1 MILESLDKHDQ
12 EMPGADV
19 TGAQAQESDG
29 AGENQSNQS
38 YRSNQSNQSAQSGVA
53 EDGRTRRSA
62 PTEGDGRTRRSAPTN
77 REPSGGVVSERVDG
91 VGANG
96 QSGGGVT
103 GVGAGVSGGVPA
115 GGGVRV
121 PLIGA
126 GGAGAGA
133 GAGGQEVVGTQG
145 GGLPT
150 KSMGVVDW
158 AKVIDGYRQSQRAET
173 PVAGAQGSE
182 AQGSEAQ
189 GSEAQGS
196 EVSEPSERSEPSEGA
211 VSIGDSVGTNGQS
224 EGAVTE
230 SSGGAVAGQSG
241 STNSSGEGTET
252 QVGGDSGAGAGAE
265 AGGGVS
271 LEPMD
276 DVEVARERKARAVER
291 VVEGLRDETFYNA
304 LMRGVEDPREVQRKR
319 EAYRRKGAAWRSM
332 VSLADMVANAI
343 DAYGA
348 DRNAYTL
355 ERGLGTAR
363 YDQMLTRELSR
374 LDSEY
379 RLAEGLERDALGK
392 VQGREDRARAVELQ
406 DARDDLA
413 GAKAERAE
421 RARRAREEEEKK
433 YRADRDKV
441 RDDHWDKEFK
451 ERQEDRKARRALQ
464 ARRLNPQAR
473 GGGSGR
479 GAVRGGR
486 GGSRGGGRSV
496 FFDVW
501 GKNSWNHELLV
512 PEGNEKEFRES
523 AIRYGRSNAGWL
535 IKKNPVYVRTYA
547 AQMGLPT
554 GGASTSDLLR
564 MVRKEGK
571 MDDLYAGLAMTSR
584 GFLLSRSVSYGDG
597 EALTRVME
605 ETVSPVRGAVVRG
618 ISDGDRKRIAGLM
631 AKSIVADANACDVS
645 VGEMYQVYESE
656 MYAGVGDNAVG
667 RVDKFMDEVASSL

>member
-1 MILESLDKHDQ
+1 MILESLDKRDQ
-12 EMPGADV
+12 EVPGADV
-19 TGAQAQESDG
+19 TGAQAQESEG

-38 YRSNQSNQSAQSGVA
+38 NQSNRGAQSGVP
-53 EDGRTRRSA
+53 SV
-62 PTEGDGRTRRSAPTN
+62 GDK
-77 REPSGGVVSERVDG
+77 
-91 VGANG
+91 
-96 QSGGGVT
+96 T
-103 GVGAGVSGGVPA
+103 GVSSGVPA

-126 GGAGAGA
+126 GGT
-133 GAGGQEVVGTQG
+133 GAGGQETVGAEG

-158 AKVIDGYRQSQRAET
+158 AKVIDGYRQSQQAEQSG
-173 PVAGAQGSE
+173 AGAQGSE
-182 AQGSEAQ
+182 QSEGSVGVLAPVSSAQDSGQSSAP
-189 GSEAQGS
+189 
-196 EVSEPSERSEPSEGA
+196 VSEPSG
-211 VSIGDSVGTNGQS
+211 GTD
-224 EGAVTE
+224 
-230 SSGGAVAGQSG
+230 
-241 STNSSGEGTET
+241 SSGEVA
-252 QVGGDSGAGAGAE
+252 Q
-265 AGGGVS
+265 GGGSVS

-276 DVEVARERKARAVER
+276 AVEVARERKARAVER

-319 EAYRRKGAAWRSM
+319 EEYRRKGAAWRSM

-363 YDQMLTRELSR
+363 YDQMLARELSR

-392 VQGREDRARAVELQ
+392 MQDRKDRASAVELQ

-421 RARRAREEEEKK
+421 RARRAREAEEKK

-441 RDDHWDKEFK
+441 HDEQWEKEYK
-451 ERQEDRKARRALQ
+451 EREKDRNARRALQ
-464 ARRLNPQAR
+464 ARRLALQAR
-473 GGGSGR
+473 RLNGGGGSGR
-479 GAVRGGR
+479 GTGRGGR
-486 GGSRGGGRSV
+486 GGNGGGRPV
-496 FFDVW
+496 FFDVG
-501 GKNSWNHELLV
+501 GKNVWNHKLLV
-512 PEGNEKEFRES
+512 PEGSEKEFRES
-523 AIRYGRSNAGWL
+523 AIKFGRSNANAL
-535 IKKNPVYVRTYA
+535 IKNNPVYVRTYA
-547 AQMGLPT
+547 EQMGLPT
-554 GGASTSDLLR
+554 EGASTSDLLR

-571 MDDLYAGLAMTSR
+571 MDDLYAGLATTSR

-631 AKSIVADANACDVS
+631 AKSIVADAQMCDVP
-645 VGEMYQVYESE
+645 VGEIYQVYESE
-656 MYAGVGDNAVG
+656 MYAGVGKDAVG
-667 RVDKFMDEVASSL
+667 RVDKFMDDVANCFEQ

>member
-1 MILESLDKHDQ
+1 MLESLDKRDQ
-12 EMPGADV
+12 GVPGADV
-19 TGAQAQESDG
+19 TGAQAQQSELSEG
-29 AGENQSNQS
+29 AGSRQQ
-38 YRSNQSNQSAQSGVA
+38 
-53 EDGRTRRSA
+53 
-62 PTEGDGRTRRSAPTN
+62 PT
-77 REPSGGVVSERVDG
+77 
-91 VGANG
+91 ANS
-96 QSGGGVT
+96 QQQD
-103 GVGAGVSGGVPA
+103 A
-115 GGGVRV
+115 GGGVGV

-133 GAGGQEVVGTQG
+133 GGQEAVSTQA

-158 AKVIDGYRQSQRAET
+158 AKVIDGYRQSQQAET
-173 PVAGAQGSE
+173 Q
-182 AQGSEAQ
+182 Q
-189 GSEAQGS
+189 
-196 EVSEPSERSEPSEGA
+196 SEPSELSEPSE
-211 VSIGDSVGTNGQS
+211 SS
-224 EGAVTE
+224 EGAVTGQSVAGAQSSFE
-230 SSGGAVAGQSG
+230 GTEAQSGGAGVSQEPTAKSQ
-241 STNSSGEGTET
+241 EPEET
-252 QVGGDSGAGAGAE
+252 
-265 AGGGVS
+265 GGGSAS

-276 DVEVARERKARAVER
+276 AVEVARERKARAVER

-363 YDQMLTRELSR
+363 YDQMLARELSR

-392 VQGREDRARAVELQ
+392 VRGREDRARAVELQ
-406 DARDDLA
+406 EARAALA
-413 GAKAERAE
+413 GAEAERAARARAQAE
-421 RARRAREEEEKK
+421 RAKDEEEKK
-433 YRADRDKV
+433 YRAGRDKV
-441 RDDHWDKEFK
+441 KDDQWEKEFK
-451 ERQEDRKARRALQ
+451 AREQDRKARRGLQARRLALQ
-464 ARRLNPQAR
+464 ARRLNG

-479 GAVRGGR
+479 GAGR
-486 GGSRGGGRSV
+486 GGGGGGRV
-496 FFDVW
+496 FFDVG
-501 GKNSWNHELLV
+501 GKNRWNHELLV
-512 PEGNEKEFRES
+512 PDGSEKEFRES
-523 AIRYGRSNAGWL
+523 AIKYGRSNANWL
-535 IKKNPVYVRTYA
+535 IKNNPVYVRTYA
-547 AQMGLPT
+547 EQMGLST
-554 GGASTSDLLR
+554 EGASTSDLLR

-571 MDDLYAGLAMTSR
+571 MDDLYAGLATTSR
-584 GFLLSRSVSYGDG
+584 GFFLSRSVSYGDG

-631 AKSIVADANACDVS
+631 AKSIVADAQACDVS

-667 RVDKFMDEVASSL
+667 RVDKFMDEVASCFEQ

>member
-12 EMPGADV
+12 EVPGADV
-19 TGAQAQESDG
+19 TGAQAQ
-29 AGENQSNQS
+29 QSELSEQS
-38 YRSNQSNQSAQSGVA
+38 EPSEVSEVAQSGF
-53 EDGRTRRSA
+53 EGGRTHRSA
-62 PTEGDGRTRRSAPTN
+62 PTEGYSS
-77 REPSGGVVSERVDG
+77 SGEG
-91 VGANG
+91 VG
-96 QSGGGVT
+96 GG
-103 GVGAGVSGGVPA
+103 SGVPA
-115 GGGVRV
+115 GGAPAGAG
-121 PLIGA
+121 GA
-126 GGAGAGA
+126 GGAGAGGQEAVSTQA
-133 GAGGQEVVGTQG
+133 GA
-145 GGLPT
+145 GLPT

-182 AQGSEAQ
+182 AQGSEL
-189 GSEAQGS
+189 SEPS
-196 EVSEPSERSEPSEGA
+196 EVSEPSGA
-211 VSIGDSVGTNGQS
+211 SVSSGNTSGFDGDGRTDRASLQDSVT
-224 EGAVTE
+224 
-230 SSGGAVAGQSG
+230 
-241 STNSSGEGTET
+241 SSGEGTET
-252 QVGGDSGAGAGAE
+252 QVGGDSGAD
-265 AGGGVS
+265 GGGSAS

-276 DVEVARERKARAVER
+276 AVEVARERKARAVER

-319 EAYRRKGAAWRSM
+319 EEYRRKGAAWRSM

-363 YDQMLTRELSR
+363 YDQMLARELSR

-392 VQGREDRARAVELQ
+392 MQDREDRASAVELQ

-413 GAKAERAE
+413 GAKAE

-441 RDDHWDKEFK
+441 RDDHWEKEHK
-451 ERQEDRKARRALQ
+451 AREDDRKARRALQ
-464 ARRLNPQAR
+464 ARRMN
-473 GGGSGR
+473 GGGSGGAGR

-535 IKKNPVYVRTYA
+535 IKNNPVYVRTYA
-547 AQMGLPT
+547 EQMGLPT

-584 GFLLSRSVSYGDG
+584 GFLLSRCVSYGDG

-667 RVDKFMDEVASSL
+667 RVDKFMDEVASCFEQ

>member
-1 MILESLDKHDQ
+1 MILESLDKHDH
-12 EMPGADV
+12 EVPGADV
-19 TGAQAQESDG
+19 TGAQAQESEG
-29 AGENQSNQS
+29 AGENQIRQGD
-38 YRSNQSNQSAQSGVA
+38 RGAQSGVP
-53 EDGRTRRSA
+53 S
-62 PTEGDGRTRRSAPTN
+62 EGDK
-77 REPSGGVVSERVDG
+77 
-91 VGANG
+91 
-96 QSGGGVT
+96 T
-103 GVGAGVSGGVPA
+103 GVSSGAPAGAGVPA

-126 GGAGAGA
+126 GGT
-133 GAGGQEVVGTQG
+133 GAGGQEAVGTQAG

-158 AKVIDGYRQSQRAET
+158 AKVIDGYRQSQQAEQSG
-173 PVAGAQGSE
+173 AGAQGSE
-182 AQGSEAQ
+182 
-189 GSEAQGS
+189 
-196 EVSEPSERSEPSEGA
+196 
-211 VSIGDSVGTNGQS
+211 QS
-224 EGAVTE
+224 EGSVGVLAPV
-230 SSGGAVAGQSG
+230 SSAQDSGQSD
-241 STNSSGEGTET
+241 SSNSS
-252 QVGGDSGAGAGAE
+252 DDGAQ
-265 AGGGVS
+265 GGGSVS

-355 ERGLGTAR
+355 ERGLGSAR
-363 YDQMLTRELSR
+363 YDQMLARELSR

-392 VQGREDRARAVELQ
+392 MRDREDRASAVELQ

-421 RARRAREEEEKK
+421 RARRAREEDEKK

-441 RDDHWDKEFK
+441 RDDHWEKEHK
-451 ERQEDRKARRALQ
+451 AREEDRKALRGLQ
-464 ARRLNPQAR
+464 ARRLN
-473 GGGSGR
+473 GGGSGGSGGSGR
-479 GAVRGGR
+479 GGGR
-486 GGSRGGGRSV
+486 GGRVGGRGGRLV
-496 FFDVW
+496 FFDVG
-501 GKNSWNHELLV
+501 GKNMWNHELLV
-512 PEGNEKEFRES
+512 PEGSEKEFRES

-535 IKKNPVYVRTYA
+535 IKNNPVYVRTYA
-547 AQMGLPT
+547 EQMGLPT

-584 GFLLSRSVSYGDG
+584 GFLLSRCVSYGDG

-631 AKSIVADANACDVS
+631 AKSIVADAQACDVS

-667 RVDKFMDEVASSL
+667 RVDKFMDEVASCFEQ

>member
-1 MILESLDKHDQ
+1 MILESLDKRDQ
-12 EMPGADV
+12 EVPGADV
-19 TGAQAQESDG
+19 TGAQAQ
-29 AGENQSNQS
+29 QSELSEQS
-38 YRSNQSNQSAQSGVA
+38 EVAQSGVDG
-53 EDGRTRRSA
+53 DGRTHRSA
-62 PTEGDGRTRRSAPTN
+62 PTEGYSS
-77 REPSGGVVSERVDG
+77 SGEG
-91 VGANG
+91 VGG
-96 QSGGGVT
+96 GSG
-103 GVGAGVSGGVPA
+103 APA

-133 GAGGQEVVGTQG
+133 GGQEAVSTQAG
-145 GGLPT
+145 AGLPT

-158 AKVIDGYRQSQRAET
+158 AKVIDGYRQSQRAEQSE
-173 PVAGAQGSE
+173 AGAQGSE
-182 AQGSEAQ
+182 GI
-189 GSEAQGS
+189 G
-196 EVSEPSERSEPSEGA
+196 VYRSESEG
-211 VSIGDSVGTNGQS
+211 SGDSVSSDNTSSLDEDGRTDRASLQDS
-224 EGAVTE
+224 VT
-230 SSGGAVAGQSG
+230 SSLDEDGRTDRASLQDSV
-241 STNSSGEGTET
+241 TSSGEGTET
-252 QVGGDSGAGAGAE
+252 QVGGDSGAE
-265 AGGGVS
+265 GGGSVS

-276 DVEVARERKARAVER
+276 AVEVARERKARAVER

-319 EAYRRKGAAWRSM
+319 EEYRRKGAAWRSM

-363 YDQMLTRELSR
+363 YDQMLARELSR

-392 VQGREDRARAVELQ
+392 MQDRKDRASAVELQ

-441 RDDHWDKEFK
+441 RDDHW
-451 ERQEDRKARRALQ
+451 EREHKAREDDRKALRGLQ
-464 ARRLNPQAR
+464 ARRLALQAR
-473 GGGSGR
+473 GGGSGGAGR

-496 FFDVW
+496 FFDVG
-501 GKNSWNHELLV
+501 GKNRWNHRLWV
-512 PEGNEKEFRES
+512 PEGSEKEFRES
-523 AIRYGRSNAGWL
+523 AIKYGRSNANWL
-535 IKKNPVYVRTYA
+535 IKNNPVYVRTYA
-547 AQMGLPT
+547 EQMGLPT

-571 MDDLYAGLAMTSR
+571 MDDLYAGLATTSR

-631 AKSIVADANACDVS
+631 AKSIVADAKMCDVS
-645 VGEMYQVYESE
+645 VGEMFQVYESE

-667 RVDKFMDEVASSL
+667 RVDKFMDEVASCFRD

>member
-1 MILESLDKHDQ
+1 MMLESLDKRDQ
-12 EMPGADV
+12 EVPGADV
-19 TGAQAQESDG
+19 TGAQAQESEG
-29 AGENQSNQS
+29 AGENQIRQDD
-38 YRSNQSNQSAQSGVA
+38 RGAQSGVP
-53 EDGRTRRSA
+53 SV
-62 PTEGDGRTRRSAPTN
+62 GDK
-77 REPSGGVVSERVDG
+77 
-91 VGANG
+91 
-96 QSGGGVT
+96 T
-103 GVGAGVSGGVPA
+103 GVSSGAPAGAGVPA
-115 GGGVRV
+115 GSGVRV

-126 GGAGAGA
+126 A
-133 GAGGQEVVGTQG
+133 GAGGQESGDTQAG

-158 AKVIDGYRQSQRAET
+158 AKVIDGYRQSQRAEQT
-173 PVAGAQGSE
+173 GAGAQGSD
-182 AQGSEAQ
+182 G
-189 GSEAQGS
+189 
-196 EVSEPSERSEPSEGA
+196 
-211 VSIGDSVGTNGQS
+211 SVGVLAPVSSAQ
-224 EGAVTE
+224 E
-230 SSGGAVAGQSG
+230 SGQSG
-241 STNSSGEGTET
+241 APVTGQSSG
-252 QVGGDSGAGAGAE
+252 DDGAE
-265 AGGGVS
+265 GGGSVT
-271 LEPMD
+271 LEPTEA
-276 DVEVARERKARAVER
+276 VEVARERKARAVER

-319 EAYRRKGAAWRSM
+319 EEYRRKGAAWRSM

-363 YDQMLTRELSR
+363 YDQMLARELSR

-392 VQGREDRARAVELQ
+392 AQDRKDRASAVELQ
-406 DARDDLA
+406 EARAALADAKDERAVRDK
-413 GAKAERAE
+413 AKAR
-421 RARRAREEEEKK
+421 EEEKK

-441 RDDHWDKEFK
+441 HDEQWEKEFK
-451 ERQEDRKARRALQ
+451 ACEQDRKARRGLQ
-464 ARRLNPQAR
+464 ARRLNG

-486 GGSRGGGRSV
+486 GGSRVGGRLV
-496 FFDVW
+496 FFDVG
-501 GKNSWNHELLV
+501 GKNMWNHKLLV
-512 PEGNEKEFRES
+512 PEGSEKEFRES

-535 IKKNPVYVRTYA
+535 IKNNPVYVRTYA

-554 GGASTSDLLR
+554 KGVSTSDLLQR
-564 MVRKEGK
+564 VKESGN

-584 GFLLSRSVSYGDG
+584 GFLLSRSVAYGDG

-618 ISDGDRKRIAGLM
+618 IRDGDRKRIAGLM
-631 AKSIVADANACDVS
+631 AKSIVADAKMCDVS

-667 RVDKFMDEVASSL
+667 RVDKFMDDVASCFEK

>member
-1 MILESLDKHDQ
+1 MMLESLDKHDQ
-12 EMPGADV
+12 GVPGADV
-19 TGAQAQESDG
+19 TGAQAQQSELSER
-29 AGENQSNQS
+29 ENLSNQS
-38 YRSNQSNQSAQSGVA
+38 YLSNQSNQSAQSGVDV
-53 EDGRTRRSA
+53 DGRTH
-62 PTEGDGRTRRSAPTN
+62 RSAPTN
-77 REPSGGVVSERVDG
+77 RDPSGGGS
-91 VGANG
+91 
-96 QSGGGVT
+96 
-103 GVGAGVSGGVPA
+103 GVPA

-126 GGAGAGA
+126 A
-133 GAGGQEVVGTQG
+133 GAGGQEVVGTQAG
-145 GGLPT
+145 AGLPT

-158 AKVIDGYRQSQRAET
+158 AKVIDGYRQSQQAET
-173 PVAGAQGSE
+173 Q
-182 AQGSEAQ
+182 Q
-189 GSEAQGS
+189 
-196 EVSEPSERSEPSEGA
+196 SEPSELSGAPKSEQSERSEPSEVSESA
-211 VSIGDSVGTNGQS
+211 VSEGAKGQSGFDTTDAQSERPYSGLPVAGTETQS
-224 EGAVTE
+224 EGAG
-230 SSGGAVAGQSG
+230 SSQG
-241 STNSSGEGTET
+241 STAKSQPQDET
-252 QVGGDSGAGAGAE
+252 
-265 AGGGVS
+265 GGGSVS
-271 LEPMD
+271 LEPTD
-276 DVEVARERKARAVER
+276 AVEVARERKARAVER

-319 EAYRRKGAAWRSM
+319 EEYRRKGAAWRSM

-363 YDQMLTRELSR
+363 YDQMLARELSR

-392 VQGREDRARAVELQ
+392 AQDRKDRASAVELQ
-406 DARDDLA
+406 EARAALADAMDERAVRDK
-413 GAKAERAE
+413 AKAR
-421 RARRAREEEEKK
+421 EEEKK

-441 RDDHWDKEFK
+441 RDNQWEKEFK

-464 ARRLNPQAR
+464 ARRMN

-479 GAVRGGR
+479 GGGRGGR

-535 IKKNPVYVRTYA
+535 IKNNPVYVRTYA

-554 GGASTSDLLR
+554 KGVSTSDLLQR
-564 MVRKEGK
+564 VKESGN
-571 MDDLYAGLAMTSR
+571 MDDMYAGLATTSR
-584 GFLLSRSVSYGDG
+584 GFLLSRSVAYGDG

-618 ISDGDRKRIAGLM
+618 ISDGNRKRIAGLM
-631 AKSIVADANACDVS
+631 AKSIKVDADACDVS

-667 RVDKFMDEVASSL
+667 RVDKFMDEVANCFDK

>member
-12 EMPGADV
+12 GVPGADV
-19 TGAQAQESDG
+19 TGAQAQESEG
-29 AGENQSNQS
+29 AGENQIRQDD
-38 YRSNQSNQSAQSGVA
+38 RGAQSGVP
-53 EDGRTRRSA
+53 SV
-62 PTEGDGRTRRSAPTN
+62 GDK
-77 REPSGGVVSERVDG
+77 
-91 VGANG
+91 
-96 QSGGGVT
+96 T
-103 GVGAGVSGGVPA
+103 GVSSGAPAGAGVPA

-126 GGAGAGA
+126 GGAG
-133 GAGGQEVVGTQG
+133 GQEAVGTQAG

-173 PVAGAQGSE
+173 QQSE
-182 AQGSEAQ
+182 L
-189 GSEAQGS
+189 
-196 EVSEPSERSEPSEGA
+196 SEPSES
-211 VSIGDSVGTNGQS
+211 S

-230 SSGGAVAGQSG
+230 PSK
-241 STNSSGEGTET
+241 GEGTET
-252 QVGGDSGAGAGAE
+252 QSGRTTTDARDPEHPYSGFPEEGTETQGVAPVSEPSEGTDSSGEVAQVGGDSGAE
-265 AGGGVS
+265 GGGSVS

-276 DVEVARERKARAVER
+276 AVEVARERKARAVER

-319 EAYRRKGAAWRSM
+319 EEYRRKGAAWRSM

-363 YDQMLTRELSR
+363 YDQMLARELSR

-392 VQGREDRARAVELQ
+392 MQDRKDRASAVELQ
-406 DARDDLA
+406 EARAALADAKDERAVRDK
-413 GAKAERAE
+413 AKAK
-421 RARRAREEEEKK
+421 EEEKK

-441 RDDHWDKEFK
+441 RDDQWEKEHK
-451 ERQEDRKARRALQ
+451 AREDDRKALRALQ
-464 ARRLNPQAR
+464 ARRLALQAR
-473 GGGSGR
+473 GGGSGGAGR

-496 FFDVW
+496 FFDVG
-501 GKNSWNHELLV
+501 GKNRWNHRLWV
-512 PEGNEKEFRES
+512 PEGSEKEFRES
-523 AIRYGRSNAGWL
+523 AIKYGRSNANWL
-535 IKKNPVYVRTYA
+535 IKNNPVYVRTYA
-547 AQMGLPT
+547 EQMGLPT

-571 MDDLYAGLAMTSR
+571 MDDLYAGLATTSR

-631 AKSIVADANACDVS
+631 AKSIVADAKMCDVS
-645 VGEMYQVYESE
+645 VGEMFQVYESE

>member
-1 MILESLDKHDQ
+1 MMLESLDKHDQ
-12 EMPGADV
+12 EVPGADV
-19 TGAQAQESDG
+19 TGAQAQ
-29 AGENQSNQS
+29 QSELSEQS
-38 YRSNQSNQSAQSGVA
+38 EQSERS
-53 EDGRTRRSA
+53 E
-62 PTEGDGRTRRSAPTN
+62 
-77 REPSGGVVSERVDG
+77 VSESAGSRQQPR
-91 VGANG
+91 ANS
-96 QSGGGVT
+96 QQQDAGGGVR
-103 GVGAGVSGGVPA
+103 
-115 GGGVRV
+115 VRV

-133 GAGGQEVVGTQG
+133 GGQEAVSTQAG
-145 GGLPT
+145 AGLPT

-173 PVAGAQGSE
+173 Q
-182 AQGSEAQ
+182 Q
-189 GSEAQGS
+189 
-196 EVSEPSERSEPSEGA
+196 SEPSELSEPSE
-211 VSIGDSVGTNGQS
+211 SS
-224 EGAVTE
+224 EGAVTGQ
-230 SSGGAVAGQSG
+230 SVAGAQS
-241 STNSSGEGTET
+241 SFEGMEAQSDGTGVSQEPTAYSQEPDET
-252 QVGGDSGAGAGAE
+252 
-265 AGGGVS
+265 GGGSVS

-276 DVEVARERKARAVER
+276 AVEVARERKARAVER

-319 EAYRRKGAAWRSM
+319 EEYRRKGAAWRSM

-363 YDQMLTRELSR
+363 YDQMLARELSR

-392 VQGREDRARAVELQ
+392 MQDRKDRASAVELQ
-406 DARDDLA
+406 DARAALA
-413 GAKAERAE
+413 GAEAERAARARAQAE
-421 RARRAREEEEKK
+421 RAKDEEEKK
-433 YRADRDKV
+433 YRAGRDKV
-441 RDDHWDKEFK
+441 KDDQWEKEFK
-451 ERQEDRKARRALQ
+451 AREQDRKARRGLQARRLALQ
-464 ARRLNPQAR
+464 ARRLNG

-479 GAVRGGR
+479 GAGR
-486 GGSRGGGRSV
+486 GGGGGGRV
-496 FFDVW
+496 FFDVG
-501 GKNSWNHELLV
+501 GKNIWNHELLV
-512 PEGNEKEFRES
+512 PEGSEKEFRES
-523 AIRYGRSNAGWL
+523 AIKYGRSNANWL
-535 IKKNPVYVRTYA
+535 IKNNPVYVRTYA
-547 AQMGLPT
+547 EQMGLPT

-571 MDDLYAGLAMTSR
+571 MDDLYAGLATTSR

-667 RVDKFMDEVASSL
+667 RVDKFMDEVASCFEQ

>member
-1 MILESLDKHDQ
+1 M
-12 EMPGADV
+12 
-19 TGAQAQESDG
+19 
-29 AGENQSNQS
+29 
-38 YRSNQSNQSAQSGVA
+38 
-53 EDGRTRRSA
+53 
-62 PTEGDGRTRRSAPTN
+62 
-77 REPSGGVVSERVDG
+77 
-91 VGANG
+91 
-96 QSGGGVT
+96 
-103 GVGAGVSGGVPA
+103 
-115 GGGVRV
+115 
-121 PLIGA
+121 
-126 GGAGAGA
+126 
-133 GAGGQEVVGTQG
+133 
-145 GGLPT
+145 
-150 KSMGVVDW
+150 
-158 AKVIDGYRQSQRAET
+158 IDGYRQSQQAEAA
-173 PVAGAQGSE
+173 PK
-182 AQGSEAQ
+182 
-189 GSEAQGS
+189 
-196 EVSEPSERSEPSEGA
+196 SEPSELSERSES
-211 VSIGDSVGTNGQS
+211 S
-224 EGAVTE
+224 EGAVTQE
-230 SSGGAVAGQSG
+230 SVGGD
-241 STNSSGEGTET
+241 GTET
-252 QVGGDSGAGAGAE
+252 QSRSTTTDAQVERPYSGLDVAGTEAQSGGAGVSQEPTANSQEPTAKSQE
-265 AGGGVS
+265 PDEMGGGSVT
-271 LEPMD
+271 LEPTD
-276 DVEVARERKARAVER
+276 AVEVARERKARAVER

-319 EAYRRKGAAWRSM
+319 EEYRRKGAAWRSM

-363 YDQMLTRELSR
+363 YDQMLARELSR

-392 VQGREDRARAVELQ
+392 MQDRKDRASAVELQ

-441 RDDHWDKEFK
+441 RDNQWEKEFK

-464 ARRLNPQAR
+464 ARRLNG

-486 GGSRGGGRSV
+486 GGSRVGGRLV

-512 PEGNEKEFRES
+512 PEGSEKEFRES

-535 IKKNPVYVRTYA
+535 IKNNPVYVRTYA
-547 AQMGLPT
+547 EQMGLST
-554 GGASTSDLLR
+554 KGASTSDLLR

-584 GFLLSRSVSYGDG
+584 GFLLSRSVAYGDG

-605 ETVSPVRGAVVRG
+605 ETVSPVRVAVVRG
-618 ISDGDRKRIAGLM
+618 ISDGNRKRIAGLM
-631 AKSIVADANACDVS
+631 AKSIKVDADACDVS

-667 RVDKFMDEVASSL
+667 RVDKFMDEVVRSL

>member
-1 MILESLDKHDQ
+1 MMLESLDKHDQ
-12 EMPGADV
+12 GVPGADV
-19 TGAQAQESDG
+19 TGAQAQQSELSER
-29 AGENQSNQS
+29 ENLSNQS
-38 YRSNQSNQSAQSGVA
+38 YLSNQSNQSAQSGVDV
-53 EDGRTRRSA
+53 DGRTH
-62 PTEGDGRTRRSAPTN
+62 RSAPTN
-77 REPSGGVVSERVDG
+77 RDPSGGGS
-91 VGANG
+91 
-96 QSGGGVT
+96 
-103 GVGAGVSGGVPA
+103 GVPA

-126 GGAGAGA
+126 A
-133 GAGGQEVVGTQG
+133 GAGGQEAVGTQAG

-158 AKVIDGYRQSQRAET
+158 AKVIDGYRQSQQAEQSG
-173 PVAGAQGSE
+173 AGAQGSE
-182 AQGSEAQ
+182 
-189 GSEAQGS
+189 
-196 EVSEPSERSEPSEGA
+196 
-211 VSIGDSVGTNGQS
+211 QS
-224 EGAVTE
+224 EGSVGVLAPVSSAQE
-230 SSGGAVAGQSG
+230 SGQSG
-241 STNSSGEGTET
+241 APVTGQSSG
-252 QVGGDSGAGAGAE
+252 DDGAQ
-265 AGGGVS
+265 GGGSVS
-271 LEPMD
+271 LEPTD
-276 DVEVARERKARAVER
+276 AVEVARERKARAVER

-319 EAYRRKGAAWRSM
+319 EEYRRKGAAWRSM

-363 YDQMLTRELSR
+363 YDQMLARELSR

-392 VQGREDRARAVELQ
+392 AQDRKDRASAVELQ
-406 DARDDLA
+406 EARAALADAKDERAVRDK
-413 GAKAERAE
+413 AKAR
-421 RARRAREEEEKK
+421 EEEKK

-441 RDDHWDKEFK
+441 HDEQWEKEFK
-451 ERQEDRKARRALQ
+451 AREQDRKARRGLQ
-464 ARRLNPQAR
+464 ARRLNG

-486 GGSRGGGRSV
+486 GGSRVGGRLV
-496 FFDVW
+496 FFDVG
-501 GKNSWNHELLV
+501 GKNMWNHKLLV
-512 PEGNEKEFRES
+512 PEGSEKEFRES

-535 IKKNPVYVRTYA
+535 IKNNPVYVRTYA

-554 GGASTSDLLR
+554 KGVSTSDLLQR
-564 MVRKEGK
+564 VKESGN

-584 GFLLSRSVSYGDG
+584 GFLLSRSVAYGDG

-618 ISDGDRKRIAGLM
+618 IRDGDRKRIAGLM
-631 AKSIVADANACDVS
+631 AKSIVADAKMCDVS

-667 RVDKFMDEVASSL
+667 RVDKFMDEVVRSL

>member
-1 MILESLDKHDQ
+1 MMLESLDKRDQ
-12 EMPGADV
+12 GVLGADV
-19 TGAQAQESDG
+19 TGAQAQESEG
-29 AGENQSNQS
+29 AGENQIRQDD
-38 YRSNQSNQSAQSGVA
+38 RGAQSVVP
-53 EDGRTRRSA
+53 SV
-62 PTEGDGRTRRSAPTN
+62 GDK
-77 REPSGGVVSERVDG
+77 
-91 VGANG
+91 
-96 QSGGGVT
+96 T
-103 GVGAGVSGGVPA
+103 GVSSGAPAGAGVPA

-126 GGAGAGA
+126 GGAGGQEAVSTQAGA
-133 GAGGQEVVGTQG
+133 
-145 GGLPT
+145 GLPT

-173 PVAGAQGSE
+173 QGSE
-182 AQGSEAQ
+182 QSELSGAPK
-189 GSEAQGS
+189 SELS
-196 EVSEPSERSEPSEGA
+196 ELSEPSES
-211 VSIGDSVGTNGQS
+211 S
-224 EGAVTE
+224 EGAVTGQSVAGAQSGRTTTDAQSE
-230 SSGGAVAGQSG
+230 RPYSGLPVAGTETQSGGAVTPG
-241 STNSSGEGTET
+241 SVGAESS
-252 QVGGDSGAGAGAE
+252 DGAGNSQEPTAKSQPQDE
-265 AGGGVS
+265 TGGGSVS

-276 DVEVARERKARAVER
+276 AVEVARERKARAVER

-319 EAYRRKGAAWRSM
+319 EEYRRKGAAWRSM

-363 YDQMLTRELSR
+363 YDQMLARELSR

-392 VQGREDRARAVELQ
+392 MQDRKDRASAVELQ

-441 RDDHWDKEFK
+441 RDDQWKEEFK
-451 ERQEDRKARRALQ
+451 ERQKDRNARRALQ
-464 ARRLNPQAR
+464 ARRMN
-473 GGGSGR
+473 GGGSGGAGR

-547 AQMGLPT
+547 EQMGLPT

-584 GFLLSRSVSYGDG
+584 GFLLSRSVAYGDG

-667 RVDKFMDEVASSL
+667 RVDKFMDDVASCFRD

>member
-1 MILESLDKHDQ
+1 MMLESLDKRDQ
-12 EMPGADV
+12 GVPGADV
-19 TGAQAQESDG
+19 PGAQAQESEG
-29 AGENQSNQS
+29 AGENQSD
-38 YRSNQSNQSAQSGVA
+38 REAQSG
-53 EDGRTRRSA
+53 
-62 PTEGDGRTRRSAPTN
+62 GDK
-77 REPSGGVVSERVDG
+77 
-91 VGANG
+91 
-96 QSGGGVT
+96 T
-103 GVGAGVSGGVPA
+103 GVSSGAPA
-115 GGGVRV
+115 DGGVRV

-126 GGAGAGA
+126 GGAG
-133 GAGGQEVVGTQG
+133 GQEAVGTQAG

-150 KSMGVVDW
+150 KSMGIVDW
-158 AKVIDGYRQSQRAET
+158 AKVIDGYRQSQRAE
-173 PVAGAQGSE
+173 AQGSE
-182 AQGSEAQ
+182 QSGAPK
-189 GSEAQGS
+189 
-196 EVSEPSERSEPSEGA
+196 SEPSELSEQSEGSESAVSEGA
-211 VSIGDSVGTNGQS
+211 KGQS
-224 EGAVTE
+224 GRTTTDAQSERPYSGLPVEGDV
-230 SSGGAVAGQSG
+230 SGGAGVSQEPTAKSQ
-241 STNSSGEGTET
+241 EPEET
-252 QVGGDSGAGAGAE
+252 
-265 AGGGVS
+265 GGGSVS

-276 DVEVARERKARAVER
+276 AVEVARERKARAVER

-319 EAYRRKGAAWRSM
+319 EEYRRKGAAWRSM

-363 YDQMLTRELSR
+363 YDQMLARELSR

-392 VQGREDRARAVELQ
+392 MKGREDRANAVELQ
-406 DARDDLA
+406 EARAALA
-413 GAKAERAE
+413 GAEAERAARAKAQAE
-421 RARRAREEEEKK
+421 RAKDEEEKK

-441 RDDHWDKEFK
+441 KDDHWEREFE
-451 ERQEDRKARRALQ
+451 ERKKDRNARRALQ
-464 ARRLNPQAR
+464 ARRMN
-473 GGGSGR
+473 GGGSGGSGR

-535 IKKNPVYVRTYA
+535 IKNNPVYVRTYA

-554 GGASTSDLLR
+554 KGVSTSDLLQR
-564 MVRKEGK
+564 VKESGN

-584 GFLLSRSVSYGDG
+584 GFLLSRSVAYGDG

-631 AKSIVADANACDVS
+631 AKSIKVDADACDVS
-645 VGEMYQVYESE
+645 VGEMFQVYESE

-667 RVDKFMDEVASSL
+667 RVDKFMDEVASRL

>member
-1 MILESLDKHDQ
+1 MMLESLDKHDQ
-12 EMPGADV
+12 EVPGADV

-38 YRSNQSNQSAQSGVA
+38 YRSNQSAQSGFDV
-53 EDGRTRRSA
+53 DGRTRRSA
-62 PTEGDGRTRRSAPTN
+62 PTEGYSS
-77 REPSGGVVSERVDG
+77 SGEGM
-91 VGANG
+91 
-96 QSGGGVT
+96 GGG
-103 GVGAGVSGGVPA
+103 SGVPA
-115 GGGVRV
+115 GGAPAGGVRV

-126 GGAGAGA
+126 AGA
-133 GAGGQEVVGTQG
+133 GAGGQEAVSTQAG
-145 GGLPT
+145 AGLPT

-158 AKVIDGYRQSQRAET
+158 AKVIDGYRQSQQAEQSG
-173 PVAGAQGSE
+173 ARAQGSE
-182 AQGSEAQ
+182 QSEQSGAPKSELSELSEQSEGSESA
-189 GSEAQGS
+189 
-196 EVSEPSERSEPSEGA
+196 VSEGA
-211 VSIGDSVGTNGQS
+211 KGQS
-224 EGAVTE
+224 GRTTTDAQSERPYSGLPVEGDV
-230 SSGGAVAGQSG
+230 SGGAGVSQE
-241 STNSSGEGTET
+241 STADSQEPEET
-252 QVGGDSGAGAGAE
+252 
-265 AGGGVS
+265 GGGSVS

-276 DVEVARERKARAVER
+276 AVEVARERKARAVER

-363 YDQMLTRELSR
+363 YDQMLARELSR

-392 VQGREDRARAVELQ
+392 MQDRKDRASAVELQ

-451 ERQEDRKARRALQ
+451 ERQKDRNARRALQ
-464 ARRLNPQAR
+464 ARQMN
-473 GGGSGR
+473 GGGSRGAGR
-479 GAVRGGR
+479 GAVRGG
-486 GGSRGGGRSV
+486 SRVGGRLV
-496 FFDVW
+496 FFDVG
-501 GKNSWNHELLV
+501 GKNRWNHELLV

-535 IKKNPVYVRTYA
+535 IKNNPVYVRTYA
-547 AQMGLPT
+547 EQMGLPT

-667 RVDKFMDEVASSL
+667 RVDKFMDEVASCFRD

>member
-12 EMPGADV
+12 EEVTSAGAR
-19 TGAQAQESDG
+19 GSELSER
-29 AGENQSNQS
+29 ENQSRQS
-38 YRSNQSNQSAQSGVA
+38 YRSNQSNQSAQSGVD
-53 EDGRTRRSA
+53 EDGRTH
-62 PTEGDGRTRRSAPTN
+62 RSAPTN

-103 GVGAGVSGGVPA
+103 GVGAGESGGVPA

-126 GGAGAGA
+126 GGAG
-133 GAGGQEVVGTQG
+133 GQEAVGTQAG

-158 AKVIDGYRQSQRAET
+158 AKVIDGYRQSQRAEQS
-173 PVAGAQGSE
+173 VAGAQGSE
-182 AQGSEAQ
+182 QSEQSGAPK
-189 GSEAQGS
+189 
-196 EVSEPSERSEPSEGA
+196 SEPSELSEPSE
-211 VSIGDSVGTNGQS
+211 SS
-224 EGAVTE
+224 EGAVTGQSVAGAQSSFE
-230 SSGGAVAGQSG
+230 GTEAQSSFEGTEAQSGGAGVSQQPTAKSQ
-241 STNSSGEGTET
+241 EQEET
-252 QVGGDSGAGAGAE
+252 
-265 AGGGVS
+265 GGGSVS

-276 DVEVARERKARAVER
+276 AVEVARERKARAVER

-319 EAYRRKGAAWRSM
+319 EEYRRKGAAWRSM

-363 YDQMLTRELSR
+363 YDQMLARELSR

-392 VQGREDRARAVELQ
+392 MQGREDRANAVELQ
-406 DARDDLA
+406 EARAAFA
-413 GAKAERAE
+413 GAEAERAARAKAQAE
-421 RARRAREEEEKK
+421 RAKAEEEKK

-441 RDDHWDKEFK
+441 HDEQWEKEYK
-451 ERQEDRKARRALQ
+451 EREKDRQARRGLQARRLALQ
-464 ARRLNPQAR
+464 ARRMN
-473 GGGSGR
+473 GGGSGGAGR

-547 AQMGLPT
+547 EQMGLPT

-584 GFLLSRSVSYGDG
+584 GFLLSRSVAYGDG

-667 RVDKFMDEVASSL
+667 RVDKFMDEVARCFRD

>member
-1 MILESLDKHDQ
+1 MMLESLDKRDQ
-12 EMPGADV
+12 EV
-19 TGAQAQESDG
+19 AQGSELSER
-29 AGENQSNQS
+29 ENQSDQS
-38 YRSNQSNQSAQSGVA
+38 YRSNQSNQGAQSQGSELSEVA
-53 EDGRTRRSA
+53 QSRFDTTDA
-62 PTEGDGRTRRSAPTN
+62 Q
-77 REPSGGVVSERVDG
+77 SERPYSGLPVGGAVEG
-91 VGANG
+91 VG
-96 QSGGGVT
+96 
-103 GVGAGVSGGVPA
+103 
-115 GGGVRV
+115 
-121 PLIGA
+121 
-126 GGAGAGA
+126 
-133 GAGGQEVVGTQG
+133 GTQAG
-145 GGLPT
+145 TGLPT

-158 AKVIDGYRQSQRAET
+158 AKVIDGYRQSQQAEAA
-173 PVAGAQGSE
+173 PK
-182 AQGSEAQ
+182 
-189 GSEAQGS
+189 
-196 EVSEPSERSEPSEGA
+196 SEPSELSERSES
-211 VSIGDSVGTNGQS
+211 S
-224 EGAVTE
+224 EGAVTQE
-230 SSGGAVAGQSG
+230 SVGGD
-241 STNSSGEGTET
+241 GTET
-252 QVGGDSGAGAGAE
+252 QSRSTTTDAQVERPYSGLDVAGTEAQSGGAGVSQEPTANSQEPTAKSQE
-265 AGGGVS
+265 PDEMGGGSVT
-271 LEPMD
+271 LEPTD
-276 DVEVARERKARAVER
+276 AVEVARERKARAVER

-319 EAYRRKGAAWRSM
+319 EEYRRKGAAWRSM

-363 YDQMLTRELSR
+363 YDQMLARELSR

-392 VQGREDRARAVELQ
+392 MQDRKDRASAVELQ

-441 RDDHWDKEFK
+441 RDNQWEKEFK

-464 ARRLNPQAR
+464 ARRLNG

-486 GGSRGGGRSV
+486 GGSRVGGRLV

-512 PEGNEKEFRES
+512 PEGSEKEFRES

-535 IKKNPVYVRTYA
+535 IKNNPVYVRTYA
-547 AQMGLPT
+547 EQMGLST
-554 GGASTSDLLR
+554 KGASTSDLLR

-584 GFLLSRSVSYGDG
+584 GFLLSRSVAYGDG

-605 ETVSPVRGAVVRG
+605 ETVSPVRVAVVRG
-618 ISDGDRKRIAGLM
+618 ISDGNRKRIAGLM
-631 AKSIVADANACDVS
+631 AKSIKVDADACDVS

-667 RVDKFMDEVASSL
+667 RVDKFMDEVVRSL